1 MTVNEMI
8 IMAITTDSRKR
19 KARYQTELE
28 ALGYK
33 IIKDGSWK
41 IRNTKTNRYIELP
54 YYGECVYTSSGNIG
68 FGCVWSHSK
77 GKYVDKPLSIINFEG
92 ILNSE
97 RKPYRD
103 FYGDEWTNVNCMRM
117 NLHDRDY
124 HSREL
129 ANSMSEYQKQIDKIT
144 KEYQEKIASAKSHYK
159 WSVEYHTDSLKRAN
173 EMIDKLLHR
182 KVG

>member
-1 MTVNEMI
+1 MTLNEMI
-8 IMAITTDSRKR
+8 YEAITTDSRKR
-19 KARYQTELE
+19 KCRHQAELE

-41 IRNTKTNRYIELP
+41 IRNTKTDRYIDLP
-54 YYGECVYTSSGNIG
+54 YYDDYLRTSSGNIR
-68 FGCVWSHSK
+68 FGHVWSRSK
-77 GKYVDKPLSIINFEG
+77 REYVNKPLTVVNFEG
-92 ILNSE
+92 ILNTDK
-97 RKPYRD
+97 KPYRD

-124 HSREL
+124 HSKEL

-159 WSVEYHTDSLKRAN
+159 WSVEYHTDSLKRATDKIN
-173 EMIDKLLHR
+173 ELLHR
-182 KVG
+182 TA